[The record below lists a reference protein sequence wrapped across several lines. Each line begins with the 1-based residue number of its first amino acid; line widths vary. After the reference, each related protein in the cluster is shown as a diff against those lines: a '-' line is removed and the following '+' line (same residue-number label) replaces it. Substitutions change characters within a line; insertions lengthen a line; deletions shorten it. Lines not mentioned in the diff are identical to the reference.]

1 MIKIFDKLK
10 DILGIEGLRIEII
23 IPAEISKSDES
34 INGKLLFTTKSDKTI
49 KSITISL
56 IEKYRRGKADKTLI
70 DEYTLSEIEMDLN
83 VDITEELPA
92 KLDFELPISLLKSD
106 MDRYAEGNFV
116 AKNLVKVAK
125 KLKNV
130 NSDYRVE
137 VVAILSDLT
146 LNSIAKQPISII

>member
-49 KSITISL
+49 KSITIRL
-56 IEKYRRGKADKTLI
+56 IEKYRRGKAEKTLI
-70 DEYTLSEIEMDLN
+70 DEYTLTEIEMDLN

-130 NSDYRVE
+130 KSDYRVE

>member
-49 KSITISL
+49 KSITIRL

-130 NSDYRVE
+130 KSDYRVE
-137 VVAILSDLT
+137 VVAILSDFT

>member
-49 KSITISL
+49 KSITIRL

-130 NSDYRVE
+130 KSDYRVE

>member
-49 KSITISL
+49 KSITIRL
-56 IEKYRRGKADKTLI
+56 IEKYRRGKAEKTLI